1 MIIRPNFTRSLLMS
15 STKRMLDQV
24 YLQLFLILIFR
35 FSFSVAKVE
44 NSEKRQQKKKLNTV
58 DRYSF

>member
-44 NSEKRQQKKKLNTV
+44 NSEKRQQKKKTEH
-58 DRYSF
+58 S

>member
-44 NSEKRQQKKKLNTV
+44 NSEKRQQKKLNTV